1 MASPNI
7 FIRYILFCSCFCT
20 MTKPFSP
27 FSHFSLPFIYVKLE
41 GTDQFVTL
49 QAHLRDTKA

>member
-49 QAHLRDTKA
+49 QARLRDTKA